1 MIQPPDDLPDEQ
13 VEVFQQAAE
22 HFAMAYREQQTGDLA
37 AALRGYRLS
46 IRLYPTAE
54 AHTFLGWVYAML
66 NLYELAIA
74 ECRKA
79 VALDPSF
86 GNAYN
91 DIGAW
96 LVELGRE
103 DEAIAWFE
111 QAAVAP
117 RYAARGFPWFN
128 LGRVYE
134 RKGAWHRAIECFAAA
149 LATQPEYPEARRA
162 LALLEARLN

>member
-22 HFAMAYREQQTGDLA
+22 HFALAYRDQQAGDYA
-37 AALRGYRLS
+37 SALRGYRLS
-46 IRLYPTAE
+46 IRLFPTAE

-66 NLYELAIA
+66 SMYDLAIA
-74 ECRKA
+74 ECRSA
-79 VALDPSF
+79 IALDPSF
-86 GNAYN
+86 GNPYN

-111 QAAVAP
+111 QAIAAP
-117 RYAARGFPWFN
+117 RYAARAFPWFN

-134 RKGAWHRAIECFAAA
+134 RRNAWHKAIDCYREA
-149 LATQPEYPEARRA
+149 LAHHTRYPEASRA
-162 LALLEARLN
+162 LALLEARMN